1 MAILGGSPLGLIGVM
16 STPTSSGLSTFNG
29 GKSRNVNV
37 NLYNV
42 GKETDKERMGK
53 TNNTAGGIFSLFTG
67 GNVVRPWPNVSA
79 VDYSGETPKLG
90 LDANY
95 GGVSRKTLHNNDV
108 YDTSIL
114 NIIEK
119 TANTAAALRPS
130 DFAYLKNLGV
140 FPNNRLI
147 IARRFASPVTDDI
160 FIKAKVPVAI
170 MISWIPQNE
179 NFLELTYGEEW
190 VEAKADFTDM
200 INNIA
205 NDLIGKSVAGSIS
218 GMLSAV
224 PLPGFT
230 EALTRQLLSKLGVY
244 EDGAGQKKLPAGDPN
259 LIKEAKR
266 RKTIKYEEAGSGLKC
281 TCSIKMT
288 CEYEQ
293 KFISGI
299 DPTIAWQDMVANAVR
314 FGTSPGSNYGL
325 SKSFGAKLV
334 RWVKFPNTIVSDFAG
349 FIKDSLSKVKAEITE
364 YFEGLISKAESAD
377 EEASDPEEEP
387 EAGAEERSLMDAALA
402 QFDKVVDYAGKAIS
416 KTIQKYE
423 EEVKGIV
430 AALSGVPSTPWHV
443 AVGNPLRPIFCSGDM
458 YTTDI
463 TLKLGPI
470 LSFNDMPSSI
480 TVDFTLLNARP
491 WGLTEILAKFN
502 TGHLRTVNTVA
513 DDKAL
518 DPLQNP
524 NANTLVYS
532 DSTSGVAGMSPSNT
546 TSGAVSNVGAGTTT
560 PTSQG
565 QVNAST
571 SGAANTTKEN
581 EVQKSINPDPN
592 SPNPPVENEK
602 PIVSA
607 EGSNNTSNVSPASVA
622 SGESKLGY
630 TYTIV
635 TENNQKKVKVTN
647 KDGQEVLMSPPA
659 PLMIPDDVLINKIK
673 ETVGDPPKAAEV
685 IDNSGKPGPPNT
697 AGTGDTQAAVATTT
711 GQTLPPSN
719 TTSTAT

>member
-1 MAILGGSPLGLIGVM
+1 M
-16 STPTSSGLSTFNG
+16 
-29 GKSRNVNV
+29 
-37 NLYNV
+37 
-42 GKETDKERMGK
+42 
-53 TNNTAGGIFSLFTG
+53 
-67 GNVVRPWPNVSA
+67 
-79 VDYSGETPKLG
+79 
-90 LDANY
+90 
-95 GGVSRKTLHNNDV
+95 
-108 YDTSIL
+108 
-114 NIIEK
+114 
-119 TANTAAALRPS
+119 
-130 DFAYLKNLGV
+130 
-140 FPNNRLI
+140 
-147 IARRFASPVTDDI
+147 
-160 FIKAKVPVAI
+160 
-170 MISWIPQNE
+170 
-179 NFLELTYGEEW
+179 
-190 VEAKADFTDM
+190 
-200 INNIA
+200 
-205 NDLIGKSVAGSIS
+205 
-218 GMLSAV
+218 
-224 PLPGFT
+224 
-230 EALTRQLLSKLGVY
+230 
-244 EDGAGQKKLPAGDPN
+244 
-259 LIKEAKR
+259 
-266 RKTIKYEEAGSGLKC
+266 
-281 TCSIKMT
+281 
-288 CEYEQ
+288 
-293 KFISGI
+293 
-299 DPTIAWQDMVANAVR
+299 
-314 FGTSPGSNYGL
+314 
-325 SKSFGAKLV
+325 
-334 RWVKFPNTIVSDFAG
+334 
-349 FIKDSLSKVKAEITE
+349 SKVKAEITE

-377 EEASDPEEEP
+377 EEASDPEEEA

-546 TSGAVSNVGAGTTT
+546 TSGAVSNVGAGTTI
-560 PTSQG
+560 PSSQG
-565 QVNAST
+565 QINAST

-581 EVQKSINPDPN
+581 EVQQSINPDPN

-602 PIVSA
+602 PTVTTD
-607 EGSNNTSNVSPASVA
+607 GTNNTSNTSPSSKASA
-622 SGESKLGY
+622 ESKLGY
-630 TYTIV
+630 TYEV
-635 TENNQKKVKVTN
+635 KKVGPKSYVVVTDKSGN
-647 KDGQEVLMSPPA
+647 QVYKGEPSFQ
-659 PLMIPDDVLINKIK
+659 PDANILIEEAKLS
-673 ETVGDPPKAAEV
+673 VGDPPPGATT
-685 IDNSGKPGPPNT
+685 IDNSGQPGPPNT

>member
-1 MAILGGSPLGLIGVM
+1 
-16 STPTSSGLSTFNG
+16 
-29 GKSRNVNV
+29 
-37 NLYNV
+37 
-42 GKETDKERMGK
+42 
-53 TNNTAGGIFSLFTG
+53 
-67 GNVVRPWPNVSA
+67 
-79 VDYSGETPKLG
+79 
-90 LDANY
+90 
-95 GGVSRKTLHNNDV
+95 
-108 YDTSIL
+108 
-114 NIIEK
+114 
-119 TANTAAALRPS
+119 
-130 DFAYLKNLGV
+130 
-140 FPNNRLI
+140 
-147 IARRFASPVTDDI
+147 
-160 FIKAKVPVAI
+160 
-170 MISWIPQNE
+170 
-179 NFLELTYGEEW
+179 
-190 VEAKADFTDM
+190 
-200 INNIA
+200 
-205 NDLIGKSVAGSIS
+205 
-218 GMLSAV
+218 
-224 PLPGFT
+224 
-230 EALTRQLLSKLGVY
+230 
-244 EDGAGQKKLPAGDPN
+244 
-259 LIKEAKR
+259 
-266 RKTIKYEEAGSGLKC
+266 
-281 TCSIKMT
+281 
-288 CEYEQ
+288 
-293 KFISGI
+293 
-299 DPTIAWQDMVANAVR
+299 MVANAVR